1 MSTLLL
7 CMYVCCHGYCIPY
20 PYENLYMCVCVWG
33 GGGAHALCAPVCVVM
48 VTASLILPRNCTY
61 ECVHV
66 IVAQR
71 IGLWVGA
78 HQYLG

>member
-1 MSTLLL
+1 MWFVTPSPGLGLSVFMYTCICVHVVFKVYWWVMLVDFAVL
-7 CMYVCCHGYCIPY
+7 YVC
-20 PYENLYMCVCVWG
+20 V
-33 GGGAHALCAPVCVVM
+33 AM
-48 VTASLILPRNCTY
+48 VTASLILAKHCTY

-78 HQYLG
+78 HQHLG